1 MSISTNFFDNFANR
15 IKSDIRTFVP
25 AFVVS
30 YDKTNN
36 TADVQPS
43 YLMTSDSKT
52 SYEIPM
58 LQDVPI
64 LSFNLRKKGT
74 ETKEVYLQDFNNG
87 DIVLLAIC
95 DRDIDELGEKRF
107 YPDSSRMFNP
117 VDAVIVGGYN
127 L

>member
-1 MSISTNFFDNFANR
+1 MSMSTTFFDNFAKR
-15 IKSDIRTFVP
+15 IKSDIRTFIP

-30 YDKTNN
+30 YNKANN

-64 LSFNLRKKGT
+64 LSFNLRRKNT
-74 ETKEVYLQDFNNG
+74 TTSDVYVQDFNSG

-95 DRDIDELGEKRF
+95 DRDIDELGERRF
-107 YPDSSRMFNP
+107 YPDSERMFNP
-117 VDAVIVGGYN
+117 VDAVILGGYN

>member
-1 MSISTNFFDNFANR
+1 M
-15 IKSDIRTFVP
+15 P

-30 YDKTNN
+30 YDKAHN

-74 ETKEVYLQDFNNG
+74 DTKEVYLQDFNNG